1 MQPTS
6 SSDAPS
12 TSHPLFFSF
21 SFNGGS
27 QKCRTT
33 IDKTIIEMDV
43 SCFTSADSAARNATR
58 LYNGDVDTGD
68 FWFRDDL
75 SAPLPACSPFSFATS
90 PCTVCVDQLVH
101 AVCRNLSAGVRM
113 VMEGVG
119 VNVPI
124 SEDGCPQIPP
134 VDDPRWR
141 IGILIS
147 IICLFFLIAAVL
159 FQCWRSKKVFLDGL
173 CFTLGQ
179 RL

>member
-1 MQPTS
+1 
-6 SSDAPS
+6 
-12 TSHPLFFSF
+12 
-21 SFNGGS
+21 
-27 QKCRTT
+27 
-33 IDKTIIEMDV
+33 MDI

-75 SAPLPACSPFSFATS
+75 SAPLPAYSSVSYATTQ
-90 PCTVCVDQLVH
+90 CTVCVDQLVH

-134 VDDPRWR
+134 VDDPKWR
-141 IGILIS
+141 IGIFIS

-159 FQCWRSKKVFLDGL
+159 FQFWRSKKVFLDGL